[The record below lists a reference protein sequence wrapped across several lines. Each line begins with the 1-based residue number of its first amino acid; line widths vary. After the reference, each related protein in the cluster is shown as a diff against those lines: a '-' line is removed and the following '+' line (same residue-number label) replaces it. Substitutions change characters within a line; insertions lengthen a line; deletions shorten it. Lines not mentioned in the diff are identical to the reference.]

1 MEHKAIA
8 CNLLKVKLHGLLYK
22 CQLIESEI
30 MHLASK
36 DLVSHPCVLQVQ
48 RKMDDLEI
56 VDTDETSHDVLAAY
70 YADGCNKDHDK
81 PPVTNSRVF
90 NTSHSLEFHEL
101 RNCLWWVAKST
112 SNTTAYNIIPR
123 RGDGSEEPSRRPFF
137 APPLWLFFGRSFP
150 RRNCL
155 SPFSPLVPWYVH
167 ICVFVFVY
175 IQYMY
180 LNTINLGIPR
190 LQDSFIAAGPR
201 IERAPRRGGG

>member
-1 MEHKAIA
+1 
-8 CNLLKVKLHGLLYK
+8 
-22 CQLIESEI
+22 

-150 RRNCL
+150 LATVCRHFPPWFHGMYTFVSLCL
-155 SPFSPLVPWYVH
+155 YTYNICIRILLTWESLVCKTRFLLPD
-167 ICVFVFVY
+167 
-175 IQYMY
+175 
-180 LNTINLGIPR
+180 L
-190 LQDSFIAAGPR
+190 
-201 IERAPRRGGG
+201 E